1 MAKKRVGFCIEEDI
15 YIKLLN
21 EVYMMKI
28 KGKNKTMSQLVND
41 ILDGYF
47 KGVTSY

>member
-1 MAKKRVGFCIEEDI
+1 MAKKRVGFFIDEDI
-15 YIKLLN
+15 YRKILH
-21 EVYMMKI
+21 EVFVLKVE
-28 KGKNKTMSQLVND
+28 GKSTTMSQLVEK